1 MKKAIVTGANGFVG
15 TALCREL
22 CKQGIQVIAVVRKK
36 DAFIRKA
43 KDLSGLTTVCQD
55 LSRFRDLAEMIPDRD
70 IDVLYHLAWEGSA
83 GALRG
88 DSDVQIN
95 NIQYTCDTVR
105 ACADLGVKRFIYAA
119 SIMEYEINA
128 VMATDVTPGINTLYA
143 SAKTAADHMAR
154 AIAGSLG
161 IDYIRAVISNIYGPG
176 EMSPRL
182 INTSLKKMIL
192 GEHCAFSAGE
202 QLYDFIYIEDAARAF
217 VAVGKKGKANKVYYI
232 GSQVCQQLKYFL
244 IEMKNQIDPEMEIGL
259 GEIPFHGVSLS
270 YEEFD
275 RNAVRD
281 DTGFVPQFSFAEG
294 IRNTAAWLREAMKN
308 GEV

>member
-22 CKQGIQVIAVVRKK
+22 CKQGIQVIAVVRNK
-36 DAFIRKA
+36 AEFIRKT
-43 KDLSGLTTVCQD
+43 KDLPGIAVVYSD
-55 LSRFRDLAEMIPDRD
+55 LSRFRNLAEIIPDRD
-70 IDVLYHLAWEGSA
+70 IDILYHLAWEGSA

-88 DSDVQIN
+88 DSDVQMN
-95 NIQYTCDTVR
+95 NVRYACDTVR
-105 ACADLGVKRFIYAA
+105 ACADMGVSRFVFAG

-128 VMATDVTPGINTLYA
+128 VMTTDVMPGINSLYA
-143 SAKTAADHMAR
+143 SAKTAADYMAR

-176 EMSPRL
+176 EMSQRL
-182 INTSLKKMIL
+182 INSSLKKMIL

-202 QLYDFIYIEDAARAF
+202 QFYDFIYIDDAAKAF
-217 VAVGKKGKANKVYYI
+217 AAIGEKGKSNRAYYI
-232 GSQVCQQLKYFL
+232 GSQEPKKLKYFL
-244 IEMKNQIDPEMEIGL
+244 IEMKSQIDPEMEIGL

-275 RNAVRD
+275 INAVKD
-281 DTGFVPQFSFAEG
+281 DTGFVPRVSFVEG
-294 IRNTAAWLREAMKN
+294 IRNTVDWLREIMRNEKI
-308 GEV
+308 

>member
-22 CKQGIQVIAVVRKK
+22 CRQGIQVIAVVRNKTE
-36 DAFIRKA
+36 FIRKT
-43 KDLSGLTTVCQD
+43 KDLPGLTVVYLD
-55 LSRFRDLAEMIPDRD
+55 LSRFRNLAEMIPDRD
-70 IDVLYHLAWEGSA
+70 VDILYHLAWEGSA
-83 GALRG
+83 GELRG

-95 NIQYTCDTVR
+95 NVRYVCDTVK
-105 ACADLGVKRFIYAA
+105 ACADMGVRRFVFAA
-119 SIMEYEINA
+119 SIVEYEINA
-128 VMATDVTPGINTLYA
+128 VMATDVTPEINTLYA
-143 SAKTAADHMAR
+143 SAKTAADYMAR

-182 INTSLKKMIL
+182 VNTSLKKMIS

-202 QLYDFIYIEDAARAF
+202 QFYDFIYIDDAAGAF
-217 VAVGKKGKANKVYYI
+217 AAIGEKGKANRTYYI
-232 GSQVCQQLKYFL
+232 GSQEPQKLKNFL
-244 IEMKNQIDPEMEIGL
+244 IEMKNQVDPEMEIGL
-259 GEIPFHGVSLS
+259 GEIPFHGISLS

-281 DTGFVPQFSFAEG
+281 DVGFVPQVSFAEG
-294 IRNTAAWLREAMKN
+294 IRNTVDWLREVMGN
-308 GEV
+308 EEV

>member
-22 CKQGIQVIAVVRKK
+22 CKQGIQVIAVVRNKTE
-36 DAFIRKA
+36 FICKT
-43 KDLSGLTTVCQD
+43 KDLPELAVVCLD
-55 LSRFRDLAEMIPDRD
+55 LSQFRNLAETIPDRD
-70 IDVLYHLAWEGSA
+70 IDILYHLAWEGSA

-95 NIQYTCDTVR
+95 NVRYACDTVK
-105 ACADLGVKRFIYAA
+105 ACADMGVRRFVFAA

-128 VMATDVTPGINTLYA
+128 VMATDAAPGINTLYS
-143 SAKTAADHMAR
+143 SAKTAADYMAR

-176 EMSPRL
+176 EVSPRL

-192 GEHCAFSAGE
+192 GEHCAFSSGE
-202 QLYDFIYIEDAARAF
+202 QFYDFIYIDDAAKAF
-217 VAVGKKGKANKVYYI
+217 IAIGEKGKANRTYYI
-232 GSQVCQQLKYFL
+232 GSQERRKLKDFL

-275 RNAVRD
+275 RNAVKE
-281 DTGFVPQFSFAEG
+281 DTGFVPQVSFAEG
-294 IRNTAAWLREAMKN
+294 IRNTADWLREVMRNA
-308 GEV
+308 EV

>member
-22 CKQGIQVIAVVRKK
+22 CKQGIQVIAVVRNK
-36 DAFIRKA
+36 AEFIRKT
-43 KDLSGLTTVCQD
+43 KDLPGLTVMYSDISQ
-55 LSRFRDLAEMIPDRD
+55 FRNLAETIPDRD
-70 IDVLYHLAWEGSA
+70 IDILYHLAWEGSA

-88 DSDVQIN
+88 NSDVQMN
-95 NIQYTCDTVR
+95 NVRYACDTVK
-105 ACADLGVKRFIYAA
+105 ACADMGVRRFVFAA

-128 VMATDVTPGINTLYA
+128 VMTTDVTPEINTLYA
-143 SAKTAADHMAR
+143 SAKTAADYMAR
-154 AIAGSLG
+154 AIAGSFG

-202 QLYDFIYIEDAARAF
+202 QIYDFIYIDDAARAF
-217 VAVGKKGKANKVYYI
+217 AAIGEKGKANRTYYI
-232 GSQVCQQLKYFL
+232 GSQEPQKLKYFL

-259 GEIPFHGVSLS
+259 GEIPFHGISLS

-275 RNAVRD
+275 RNTVRD
-281 DTGFVPQFSFAEG
+281 DTDFAPQVSFAEG
-294 IRNTAAWLREAMKN
+294 IRNTVDWLREVMRN
-308 GEV
+308 EEV

>member
-22 CKQGIQVIAVVRKK
+22 CKQGIQVIAIVRNK
-36 DAFIRKA
+36 AEFIRKT
-43 KDLSGLTTVCQD
+43 KDLLGLTVVDSD
-55 LSRFRDLAEMIPDRD
+55 LSQFRNLAQMIPDGD
-70 IDVLYHLAWEGSA
+70 IDILYHLAWEGSA

-88 DSDVQIN
+88 DSDVQMDN
-95 NIQYTCDTVR
+95 VRYACDTVK
-105 ACADLGVKRFIYAA
+105 ACADLGVGRFVFAA

-128 VMATDVTPGINTLYA
+128 VMATEATPGINTLYA
-143 SAKTAADHMAR
+143 SAKIAADYMAR
-154 AIAGSLG
+154 AVAGSLG

-182 INTSLKKMIL
+182 INISLKKMIS

-217 VAVGKKGKANKVYYI
+217 AAIGEKGKANRTYYI
-232 GSQVCQQLKYFL
+232 GSQECQQLKYFL

-281 DTGFVPQFSFAEG
+281 DTGFVPRFSFAEG
-294 IRNTAAWLREAMKN
+294 IRNTVGWLREVMENA
-308 GEV
+308 EV

>member
-22 CKQGIQVIAVVRKK
+22 CKQGIQVIAVVRNKTE
-36 DAFIRKA
+36 FIAKT
-43 KDLSGLTTVCQD
+43 KDLPGLAVVCLE
-55 LSRFRDLAEMIPDRD
+55 LSKFYNLAEMIQDRD
-70 IDVLYHLAWEGSA
+70 IDILYHLAWEGSA
-83 GALRG
+83 GELRG
-88 DSDVQIN
+88 DVDVQIN
-95 NIQYTCDTVR
+95 NVRYACDTVK
-105 ACADLGVKRFIYAA
+105 ACADMGVRRFVFAA

-128 VMATDVTPGINTLYA
+128 VMDTDVTPGINTLYA
-143 SAKTAADHMAR
+143 SAKTAADYMVR
-154 AIAGSLG
+154 AIAGNLG

-202 QLYDFIYIEDAARAF
+202 QFYDFIYIDDAVRAF
-217 VAVGKKGKANKVYYI
+217 AAIGEKGKANRTYYI
-232 GSQVCQQLKYFL
+232 GTQERQKLKYFL

-259 GEIPFHGVSLS
+259 GELPFHGVSLS

-275 RNAVRD
+275 RNAVKD

-294 IRNTAAWLREAMKN
+294 IRNTADWLREVMSN
-308 GEV
+308 EEI

>member
-22 CKQGIQVIAVVRKK
+22 CNQGIKVIAVVRNKPG
-36 DAFIRKA
+36 FINKT
-43 KDLSGLTTVCQD
+43 KDLPGLAVVRLE
-55 LSRFRDLAEMIPDRD
+55 LSQFRNLAETIPDRD
-70 IDVLYHLAWEGSA
+70 IDIFYHLAWEGSA
-83 GALRG
+83 GELRG

-95 NIQYTCDTVR
+95 NIRYACDTVK
-105 ACADLGVKRFIYAA
+105 ACADMGVKRFVFAA

-128 VMATDVTPGINTLYA
+128 VMETEAAPGINTLYA
-143 SAKTAADHMAR
+143 SAKTAADYMAR

-176 EMSPRL
+176 EISPRL

-202 QLYDFIYIEDAARAF
+202 QFYDFIYIDDAARAF
-217 VAVGKKGKANKVYYI
+217 AAIGEKGKANRIYYI
-232 GSQVCQQLKYFL
+232 GSQEQQKLKYFL
-244 IEMKNQIDPEMEIGL
+244 IEMKNQVNPEMEIGI
-259 GEIPFHGVSLS
+259 GELPFHGVSLS

-275 RNAVRD
+275 RNAVRE

-294 IRNTAAWLREAMKN
+294 IQNTVDWLREVMRN
-308 GEV
+308 EDV

>member
-22 CKQGIQVIAVVRKK
+22 CRQGIQVIAVVRNKTE
-36 DAFIRKA
+36 FIRKT
-43 KDLSGLTTVCQD
+43 KDLPGLTVVYLD
-55 LSRFRDLAEMIPDRD
+55 LSRFRNLAEMIPDRD
-70 IDVLYHLAWEGSA
+70 VDILYHLAWEGSA
-83 GALRG
+83 GELRG

-95 NIQYTCDTVR
+95 NVRYVCDTVK
-105 ACADLGVKRFIYAA
+105 ACADMGVRRFVFAA
-119 SIMEYEINA
+119 SIVEYEINA
-128 VMATDVTPGINTLYA
+128 VMATDVTPEINTLYA
-143 SAKTAADHMAR
+143 SAKTAADYMAR

-182 INTSLKKMIL
+182 VNTSLKKMIS

-202 QLYDFIYIEDAARAF
+202 QFYDFIYIDDAAEAF
-217 VAVGKKGKANKVYYI
+217 AAIGEKGKANRTYYI
-232 GSQVCQQLKYFL
+232 GSQEPQKLKNFL
-244 IEMKNQIDPEMEIGL
+244 IEMKNQVDPEMEIGL
-259 GEIPFHGVSLS
+259 GEIPFHGISLS

-281 DTGFVPQFSFAEG
+281 DVGFVPQVSFAEG
-294 IRNTAAWLREAMKN
+294 IRNTVDWLREVMGN
-308 GEV
+308 EEV

>member
-15 TALCREL
+15 TALCRAL
-22 CKQGIQVIAVVRKK
+22 CRQGIQVIAVVRNKTE
-36 DAFIRKA
+36 FIRKT
-43 KDLSGLTTVCQD
+43 KDLPGLTVVYSD
-55 LSRFRDLAEMIPDRD
+55 LSRFRNLAEMIPDRD
-70 IDVLYHLAWEGSA
+70 VDILYHLAWEGSA
-83 GALRG
+83 GMLRG

-95 NIQYTCDTVR
+95 NVRYACDTVK
-105 ACADLGVKRFIYAA
+105 ACADMGVRRFVFAA

-128 VMATDVTPGINTLYA
+128 VMDTDVTPGINTLYA
-143 SAKTAADHMAR
+143 SAKTAADYMAR

-182 INTSLKKMIL
+182 VSASLKEMIS

-202 QLYDFIYIEDAARAF
+202 QLYDFIYIDDAAGAF
-217 VAVGKKGKANKVYYI
+217 VAIGERGKANRTYYI
-232 GSQVCQQLKYFL
+232 GSQEPQKLKYFL

-259 GEIPFHGVSLS
+259 GEIPFHGISLS

-275 RNAVRD
+275 RNAVKD
-281 DTGFVPQFSFAEG
+281 DTGFVPQVSFAEG
-294 IRNTAAWLREAMKN
+294 IRNTVDWLREVMEN